1 MHSKKKIL
9 GGKSHKEKKTM
20 VLIGKICERIGK
32 KTPNPRLT
40 GSKEDSLLLKSD
52 GINFVTELMKL
63 KDTLQT
69 L

>member
-9 GGKSHKEKKTM
+9 AGNPAIKSHKGKKKM

-52 GINFVTELMKL
+52 GIIL
-63 KDTLQT
+63 
-69 L
+69 